1 MYMDTVL
8 RLFNVEQLITP
19 RVVKALQRQEQID
32 DLQDWYEGFNPLP
45 ILRDLADHQLKQAI
59 ESTALAK
66 MSDEEYSA
74 FLWQWSQLEPDQQ
87 RKYLCE
93 LAGLPD
99 PERDRDF
106 EL

>member
-1 MYMDTVL
+1 MTMDTVL

-45 ILRDLADHQLKQAI
+45 LLRDLADHQLKQAI

-66 MSDEEYSA
+66 MSDEECSA

-93 LAGLPD
+93 RAGLPD